1 MLHHAIFGKLKRTWL
16 RSGSNDRVQ
25 QRFTRQS
32 LPHRQSASPKSQ
44 QKRGFAHGMA
54 GANPYGVTD
63 QKGSGRPMDNT
74 LLVSLSQQ
82 LAAYRSMDVIANNI
96 ANINTAG
103 YKRESMQFAEYIEQA
118 TPSEGETGPQPIS
131 FVQDKG
137 TVLDLTQGAMTHTG
151 DPFDLAINGS
161 GYFTVKTANGN
172 RYTRDGHF
180 TLDGGGR
187 VVTESGDPLQGDGGD
202 ITVTSDDGD
211 IHIAQDGTITGARGQ
226 LGQIKLVDFAN
237 DAALQKQGASL
248 YSTDQSPTD
257 VATPSITQGSL
268 EESNVQ
274 PVIEISHMMD
284 VLRNY
289 QTTASLMESQEDLMK
304 NAIDK
309 LGAAPTS

>member
-1 MLHHAIFGKLKRTWL
+1 
-16 RSGSNDRVQ
+16 
-25 QRFTRQS
+25 
-32 LPHRQSASPKSQ
+32 
-44 QKRGFAHGMA
+44 
-54 GANPYGVTD
+54 
-63 QKGSGRPMDNT
+63 MDNT

-96 ANINTAG
+96 ANTSTAG
-103 YKRESMQFAEYIEQA
+103 YKRESMQFAEYIQQ
-118 TPSEGETGPQPIS
+118 TQPSEGETGPQQIS

-137 TVLDLTQGAMTHTG
+137 TVLDLTQGAVTHTG
-151 DPFDLAINGS
+151 SPFDLAINGK

-180 TLDGGGR
+180 TLDGEGR
-187 VVTESGDPLQGDGGD
+187 VVTEQGDALQGDGGD

-226 LGQIKLVDFAN
+226 LGQIKLADFAN
-237 DAALQKQGASL
+237 DGALRKEGASL
-248 YSTDQSPTD
+248 YSTTQDPTS
-257 VATPSITQGSL
+257 VETPSITQGSL

-274 PVIEISHMMD
+274 PVIEMSHMMD
-284 VLRNY
+284 LLRNY

-309 LGAAPTS
+309 LAAAPTN

>member
-16 RSGSNDRVQ
+16 RSGSNDRAGPH
-25 QRFTRQS
+25 FTRQS
-32 LPHRQSASPKSQ
+32 LPHFKPAAWKSQ
-44 QKRGFAHGMA
+44 QKRGFVRGMG
-54 GANPYGVTD
+54 GANPLGVTD

-96 ANINTAG
+96 ANISTSG
-103 YKRESMQFAEYIEQA
+103 YKRESMQFAEYVQQA
-118 TPSEGETGPQPIS
+118 QPSEGETGPQPIS
-131 FVQDKG
+131 FVQDMG

-151 DPFDLAINGS
+151 SPFDLAINGS

-187 VVTESGDPLQGDGGD
+187 VVTEQGDALQGDGGD
-202 ITVTSDDGD
+202 VTVTSDDGD
-211 IHIAQDGTITGARGQ
+211 IHIAQDGTITGAHGQ

-237 DAALQKQGASL
+237 DSALQKEGASL
-248 YSTDQSPTD
+248 YSTTQSTTD
-257 VATPSITQGSL
+257 VATPQIQQGSL

-274 PVIEISHMMD
+274 PVIEMSHMLD

-289 QTTASLMESQEDLMK
+289 QTTASLMTSQEDLK
-304 NAIDK
+304 RNAIDK
-309 LGAAPTS
+309 LSAPAD